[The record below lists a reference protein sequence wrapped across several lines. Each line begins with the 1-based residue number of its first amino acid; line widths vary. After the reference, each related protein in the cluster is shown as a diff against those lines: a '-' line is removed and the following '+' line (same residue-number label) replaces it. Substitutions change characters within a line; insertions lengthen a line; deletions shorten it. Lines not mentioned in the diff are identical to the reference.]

1 MNREPL
7 DMSGRKQWFS
17 ALSGIEGR
25 VQRFLCQGLLAFL
38 AVLLLAVLPL
48 IGPIAASES
57 PDPELRQLLQEA
69 VLADVGFDDRFDA
82 EVWLLDMSNRLEPF
96 VEDTKTRIALLK
108 RLHYEA
114 TRAGLPPEL
123 VLAVIEVESRFD
135 QYAISVSGARGL
147 MQIMPFWLDEIGIS
161 DNNLFLMRT
170 NLRMGCTILRYYL
183 DLESG
188 DLRRAL
194 ARYNGSL
201 GKYSYPDKVI
211 AALNS
216 RWFKQ

>member
-1 MNREPL
+1 MNRVPL
-7 DMSGRKQWFS
+7 DMSSRNRWFS
-17 ALSGIEGR
+17 VLPDISGLVRRFLYLRIVPLLAALS
-25 VQRFLCQGLLAFL
+25 LAGLL
-38 AVLLLAVLPL
+38 L
-48 IGPIAASES
+48 IGPLAASE
-57 PDPELRQLLQEA
+57 PLDPELRRLLQEA
-69 VLADVGFDDRFDA
+69 VLADVGFDDRFEA

-96 VEDTKTRIALLK
+96 VENAKDRIALLK

-114 TRAGLPPEL
+114 TRVGLAPEL

-161 DNNLFLMRT
+161 DNNLFLIRT

-183 DLESG
+183 DLESS
-188 DLRRAL
+188 DLTQAL

-201 GKYSYPDKVI
+201 GKYRYPNKVI

>member
-1 MNREPL
+1 MNSEPTV
-7 DMSGRKQWFS
+7 MSCGNQW
-17 ALSGIEGR
+17 LSVPIETSGLF
-25 VQRFLCQGLLAFL
+25 QKSLCLRIVAFL
-38 AVLLLAVLPL
+38 TVLLLAGLL
-48 IGPIAASES
+48 FTGPVTASE
-57 PDPELRQLLQEA
+57 PLDPELRRLLQEA

-96 VEDTKTRIALLK
+96 VENTKDRIELLK

-114 TRAGLPPEL
+114 TRAGLAPEL

-183 DLESG
+183 DIESG
-188 DLRRAL
+188 DLTRAL

-201 GKYSYPDKVI
+201 GKYHYPNKVI